1 MTNAALPSSNSPS
14 RRSRWIIAV
23 GVAAL
28 VGLACYGTLRALRS
42 ASSERSVPAP
52 EQTDPDPRR
61 AANTPY
67 LNVRPDVAYVG
78 DEACASCHVK
88 YVESY
93 RHHPMGRSLR
103 PVADLPADTRPEGNP
118 FNAMGLQFR
127 IERRGSQVVHRE
139 LLVGPDGRVLAQ
151 TEAPVRYALGSGT
164 RAISYLI
171 DHEGTLTQSPI
182 TWFEQTKSWDM
193 SPGFKGAPDR
203 FERPILASCL
213 FCHCNLAEPDADT
226 RSAYRSPIFHQ
237 GYSIG
242 CERCHGPGALHV
254 KAQQSGQEVVVGGHD
269 VTIVNP
275 SRLEPAL
282 QEAVCAQC
290 HLGGKERVLRRGRG
304 AFDFRPGLPLESF
317 YRIFVLPPDLVQG
330 NRVAGHLEQIHV
342 SRCFQKSA
350 GKLACTTCHDAH
362 SVPDPKERETYYRD
376 QCLQCHHTE
385 SCTETLAR
393 RHSRTKTDDCTVCHM
408 PQQATDISH
417 VALTDHRIR
426 RRPDPHQGPPPEPD
440 PLLAILSLL
449 PFDHD
454 RVDGSDRE
462 LLRDLAIASIV
473 RARSQAVA
481 VRMRVS
487 RDFTPLLAE
496 AVRAYPDDLSARES
510 LAVSLAWQGQL
521 RQALAECEEI
531 LARVPRRELALTDAG
546 VISQQMELADKS
558 LAYWQRALEVNPWST
573 RYRFAMAKLLSM
585 RDDWDKAAAES
596 RRILAQN
603 GDHIF
608 SRLLL
613 LEYYLRNRKTAEA
626 RAELETV
633 LALHPPNEAQLRQR
647 FADLLR

>member
-1 MTNAALPSSNSPS
+1 MTNPALPPS
-14 RRSRWIIAV
+14 KPPCRYPRWIIAV

-28 VGLACYGTLRALRS
+28 VGLACYGTLKSLRS
-42 ASSERSVPAP
+42 ASSEQPAPAP
-52 EQTDPDPRR
+52 EQRDSDPRL
-61 AANTPY
+61 AAATPY
-67 LNVRPDVAYVG
+67 LNVHPDVAYVG
-78 DEACASCHVK
+78 DEVCASCHGK

-127 IERRGSQVVHRE
+127 IERHGDQVFHRE
-139 LLVGPDGRVLAQ
+139 LLVGPNGRTLAQ

-171 DHEGTLTQSPI
+171 DHDGTLTQSPI

-213 FCHCNLAEPDADT
+213 FCHCNLADPDADT
-226 RSAYRSPIFHQ
+226 RSAYRTPILQ

-254 KAQQSGQEVVVGGHD
+254 KAHQNGQEITAAGVD
-269 VTIVNP
+269 VSIVNP
-275 SRLEPAL
+275 GHLEPAL
-282 QEAVCAQC
+282 QEAICSQC
-290 HLGGKERVLRRGRG
+290 HLGGKERVLRRGRA

-317 YRIFVLPPDLVQG
+317 WRIFVLPPDLMQG
-330 NRVAGHLEQIHV
+330 NRVAGHVEQIHV

-350 GKLACTTCHDAH
+350 GKLGCTACHDAH
-362 SVPDPKERETYYRD
+362 SVPTAKEKETYYRD
-376 QCLQCHHTE
+376 RCLKCHETE

-393 RHSRTKTDDCTVCHM
+393 RHARTKADNCTVCHM
-408 PQQATDISH
+408 PQQDTDISH

-426 RRPDPHQGPPPEPD
+426 RRPDPHQGPPTEPD
-440 PLLAILSLL
+440 PLLAIRSLL

-454 RVDGSDRE
+454 RVDVSDRE
-462 LLRDLAIASIV
+462 LMRDLAIASVV
-473 RARSQAVA
+473 RARSQTAD
-481 VRMRVS
+481 VRMRVGH
-487 RDFTPLLAE
+487 DFTPVLAE
-496 AVRAYPDDLSARES
+496 ALRTHPDDLSARES

-521 RQALAECEEI
+521 GKGLEECEEV
-531 LARVPRRELALTDAG
+531 LARAPRRELALTDAG
-546 VISQQMELADKS
+546 VISQQMRMLDRS
-558 LAYWQRALEVNPWST
+558 LAYWQRALAVNPWST
-573 RYRFAMAKLLSM
+573 RYRFAVAKLLSL
-585 RDDWDKAAAES
+585 RGDWEQAAAES
-596 RRILAQN
+596 RRLLAQN
-603 GDHIF
+603 GAHIF
-608 SRLLL
+608 ARLLL
-613 LEYYLRNRKTAEA
+613 MEYYLRNGKKGEA
-626 RAELETV
+626 RAELGIA